1 MKNRY
6 VIKENNQKIVSKDL
20 IKKVHVCK
28 SEARYCQEAVA
39 SAALVASCPASKIEW
54 DAAACKKNC
63 SRIASEQNC
72 TPVDNFRYHCVIN
85 SYRNETLEV
94 CAPSRIVFGHCVEFN
109 LLGGVIQ
116 DQWSSPCNDTFP
128 KCGHAY
134 NSTAAYEYPDCYKLV
149 YKKLKYPTTEKM
161 STRKIKDIT
170 KTTIADYL
178 SIILMPTNLIFTL
191 IFSIAIISAV
201 VRFGKGRRFI
211 PKSIDNIGQSSV
223 YTDQETEA
231 IEFHQ
236 KTEDRL
242 LGEN

>member
-1 MKNRY
+1 MDH
-6 VIKENNQKIVSKDL
+6 KICIL
-20 IKKVHVCK
+20 LCLLQIQVHVYK

-39 SAALVASCPASKIEW
+39 SVALVGSCPTSEIEW
-54 DAAACKKNC
+54 DAAARRKNC
-63 SRIASEQNC
+63 SSVSSYQNC
-72 TPVDNFRYHCVIN
+72 STVEKFQYHCVIN
-85 SYRNETLEV
+85 SYRNETLDV

-128 KCGHAY
+128 KCGHVY
-134 NSTAAYEYPDCYKLV
+134 NSTAAYKYPDCYKLV
-149 YKKLKYPTTEKM
+149 YKKRNNSTTEKL

-170 KTTIADYL
+170 KTTTADYI

-191 IFSIAIISAV
+191 VFSIAFFIAV
-201 VRFGKGRRFI
+201 VRFGKGRRFL
-211 PKSIDNIGQSSV
+211 PESNDSIGQTSV
-223 YTDQETEA
+223 YTDQET